1 MMAAMTRSPI
11 GFAAVALLAL
21 GTVACGGTKTVTRT
35 VTAAGTSTP
44 PAEISQFG
52 YIRSLTRKGAVFELR
67 FDPALLLE
75 GRTAKAAEREDSAD
89 SPGDFYVVNDSRRE
103 LTYIV
108 PPGAHVTVVATG
120 PGGIHA
126 KPITVA
132 QLAQIVQ
139 GGGPKLF
146 EPIATGFWATVHVD
160 TVRALDQQYF
170 P

>member
-1 MMAAMTRSPI
+1 MV
-11 GFAAVALLAL
+11 FAAVALLAL
-21 GTVACGGTKTVTRT
+21 GTVACGGTKTVTKT
-35 VTAAGTSTP
+35 VTASAGTSTP
-44 PAEISQFG
+44 PAEIAQFG
-52 YIRSLTRKGAVFELR
+52 YIRSLTRKGAVFQLR

-89 SPGDFYVVNDSRRE
+89 SPGDFYVVNDSPRE
-103 LTYIV
+103 LTYVV

-132 QLAQIVQ
+132 RLAQAVD

-146 EPIATGFWATVHVD
+146 EPIATGFWIRVRID